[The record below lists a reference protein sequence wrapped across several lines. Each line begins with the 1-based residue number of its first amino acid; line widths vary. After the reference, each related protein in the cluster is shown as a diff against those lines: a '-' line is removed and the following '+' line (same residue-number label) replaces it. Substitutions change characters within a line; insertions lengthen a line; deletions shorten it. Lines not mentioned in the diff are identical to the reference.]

1 MIVCPRGVVLVKGAV
16 RGDVIEWPTSAGHQL
31 VCHVLQP
38 RGARLWVRAD
48 EERRA
53 RERQGGAGAEGAR
66 KGDGEE
72 GESVCSRTSLAIAT
86 LSRVSSHRRRFQWRH
101 ALETGGFG
109 RTELVSLRYQ
119 GSFSSLFLGPSP
131 VRLLTIS

>member
-1 MIVCPRGVVLVKGAV
+1 MSRKNASVTSGKEWGVSEREKSTWRPQMIVCPRGVVLVKGAV
-16 RGDVIEWPTSAGHQL
+16 LGDVIEWPTSAGHQL

-38 RGARLWVRAD
+38 RGARLWVGAD
-48 EERRA
+48 EERLA

-86 LSRVSSHRRRFQWRH
+86 LSRVSSHRRRFHWRH
-101 ALETGGFG
+101 A
-109 RTELVSLRYQ
+109 SA
-119 GSFSSLFLGPSP
+119 
-131 VRLLTIS
+131 